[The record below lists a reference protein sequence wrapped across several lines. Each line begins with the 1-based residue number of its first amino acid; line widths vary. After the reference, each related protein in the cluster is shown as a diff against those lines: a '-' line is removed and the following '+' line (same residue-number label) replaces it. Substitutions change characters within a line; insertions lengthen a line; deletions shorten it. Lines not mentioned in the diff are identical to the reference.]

1 MDLLGLLIIIGVSI
15 FSSVMKSNQA
25 KQQHAE
31 RQKNNGQTI
40 YGPEGGTTATGK
52 PLVNKPHTPQKKSG
66 NLLESLTEFLEN
78 VDNMLDEP
86 EPASKKQAAPSA
98 GKPAKTK
105 KKKAAVSQAAKK
117 SPAELPK
124 QTLMEQRPDRE
135 KREEHKKVA
144 ASVKPLKTAFH
155 NDEHCEHRIELNPNI
170 QYSNQKQEVAAQRAA
185 IVRTDR
191 DGLIQGIVWSE
202 ILGKPKAYQR
212 RENVF
217 QRR

>member
-1 MDLLGLLIIIGVSI
+1 MGKDLSEHGQEAEKADRPLHFHGLSET
-15 FSSVMKSNQA
+15 VMEVDLHVKCDRGIQ
-25 KQQHAE
+25 
-31 RQKNNGQTI
+31 
-40 YGPEGGTTATGK
+40 
-52 PLVNKPHTPQKKSG
+52 
-66 NLLESLTEFLEN
+66 LEAQE
-78 VDNMLDEP
+78 
-86 EPASKKQAAPSA
+86 A
-98 GKPAKTK
+98 
-105 KKKAAVSQAAKK
+105 
-117 SPAELPK
+117 
-124 QTLMEQRPDRE
+124 DRE

-144 ASVKPLKTAFH
+144 ASVKPIAPTVKPLTASVKPLKTAFH